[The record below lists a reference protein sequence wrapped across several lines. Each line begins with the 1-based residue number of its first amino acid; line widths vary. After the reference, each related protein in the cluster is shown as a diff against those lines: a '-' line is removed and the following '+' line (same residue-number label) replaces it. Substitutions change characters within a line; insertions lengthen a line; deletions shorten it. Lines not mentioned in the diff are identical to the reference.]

1 MKVDNPYAL
10 IALIITAFT
19 NVVMIIYLN
28 KDKKKNQLM
37 KVFKYAVELLL
48 IWCIGMILQITLSDK
63 LNIQKIYFDYFVYIP
78 ICFVPIT
85 VFFLG
90 LI

>member
-37 KVFKYAVELLL
+37 KVLK
-48 IWCIGMILQITLSDK
+48 
-63 LNIQKIYFDYFVYIP
+63 
-78 ICFVPIT
+78 
-85 VFFLG
+85 
-90 LI
+90 